1 MLVRTKTVA
10 TRSKRVLFT
19 LFAWTVIL
27 LIVFPL
33 FWMIVTS
40 LKPESELFTRPP
52 TFFPSEYTLAN
63 YERLLFDTHFPTF
76 FMNSSIVALG
86 TTLLVIV
93 VATLGA
99 HSLVTFRYRG
109 RRLLAQA
116 VLFTYLL
123 PSVILVIPLYLVMA
137 RLGLVNSLLGLVIC
151 YATFALPFALWLLRS
166 FMAAIPI
173 DLESAAMIDGASRI
187 RAFIDVILP
196 QALPGIISTA
206 LFTFIVA
213 WNEYL
218 FALVL
223 INRQLSMTLPVGVFS
238 VLINPHQI
246 EWGLMMTASVM
257 MSVPLIIAFSFLQKH
272 LTRGFG
278 AGAVKG

>member
-27 LIVFPL
+27 LIAFPL

-99 HSLVTFRYRG
+99 YSLVTFRYRG

-223 INRQLSMTLPVGVFS
+223 INRQLSMTLPVGILS
-238 VLINPHQI
+238 HNINQ
-246 EWGLMMTASVM
+246 MAASVM

>member
-40 LKPESELFTRPP
+40 LKPASELFSRPP

-99 HSLVTFRYRG
+99 YSLVTFRYRG